1 MEPMEAS
8 MVRSEACNKDTLS
21 DMVEKLSTITIS
33 VSWNGQIAP
42 ARTARTLNART
53 GRSVTDR
60 LQAAAAGDACLA
72 RTQIRARARTID
84 NRCQSRD
91 ASS

>member
-1 MEPMEAS
+1 MEAS
-8 MVRSEACNKDTLS
+8 MARSETCRLS
-21 DMVEKLSTITIS
+21 NMVEKLSTRILLLAAS
-33 VSWNGQIAP
+33 VEIATR
-42 ARTARTLNART
+42 AQGAHTERTH